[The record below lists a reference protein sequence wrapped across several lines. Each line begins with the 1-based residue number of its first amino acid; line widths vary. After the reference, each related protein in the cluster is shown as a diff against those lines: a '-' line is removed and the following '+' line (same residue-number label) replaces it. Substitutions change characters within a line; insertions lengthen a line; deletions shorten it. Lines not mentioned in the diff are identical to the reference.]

1 MINCQAKPNRFFMV
15 FLVLRGYLYL
25 GVRHHL
31 ATRSNE
37 RGVKIEDN
45 VDEEYDV
52 DDAVDDQQGHV
63 LAGLVFERDVVG
75 HHDGRVKGQ
84 T

>member
-1 MINCQAKPNRFFMV
+1 MMCLIQRRC
-15 FLVLRGYLYL
+15 LYL

-31 ATRSNE
+31 ATRANE
-37 RGVKIEDN
+37 RGVKVEDN

-52 DDAVDDQQGHV
+52 DDAVDDQQGDV
-63 LAGLVFERDVVG
+63 LAGLVFEGDVVG